1 VSFIEHN
8 FGGETM
14 STRIQILRSKEAGCR
29 WAARLVTRDD
39 TRALF
44 ERIAD
49 QYAALA
55 DQLEQ
60 MDRLPSPGMA
70 PAE

>member
-1 VSFIEHN
+1 
-8 FGGETM
+8 M
-14 STRIQILRSKEAGCR
+14 SSRIKILRSKEAGCR
-29 WAARLVTRDD
+29 WAAQLVTRDD

-49 QYAALA
+49 QYGAIA
-55 DQLEQ
+55 DELEQ
-60 MDRLPSPGMA
+60 LDRLLSPGMQ

>member
-1 VSFIEHN
+1 
-8 FGGETM
+8 M

-29 WAARLVTRDD
+29 WAARLVTRND

-49 QYAALA
+49 QYAGIA
-55 DQLEQ
+55 DELEQLE
-60 MDRLPSPGMA
+60 RLA
-70 PAE
+70 PPWMQAAE

>member
-1 VSFIEHN
+1 
-8 FGGETM
+8 M

-49 QYAALA
+49 QYGAIA
-55 DQLEQ
+55 DELEQLE
-60 MDRLPSPGMA
+60 RLA
-70 PAE
+70 PPRMQAAE